1 MMRHCICDAGCAK
14 VQAMLEEMD
23 LDPKLDMVPLLCRHA
38 GAVWKPA
45 NALMSS
51 VVCRFEF
58 PHGPSCSQL
67 LRMQRESWRS
77 LSPGLRA
84 MASLYERALFEKLYP
99 MTGRLITVFV
109 SGSRSSWTVFSQS
122 RSCSHYGCA
131 WKAADRD
138 HGGDAFVDTGF
149 DHKKHKRERER
160 HAHER

>member
-1 MMRHCICDAGCAK
+1 MRWPLLSLYLKAFNNIAETKWDKPKLKGQMMRHCICDAGCAK

-45 NALMSS
+45 SALMSS

-99 MTGRLITVFV
+99 MT
-109 SGSRSSWTVFSQS
+109 
-122 RSCSHYGCA
+122 
-131 WKAADRD
+131 KAS
-138 HGGDAFVDTGF
+138 
-149 DHKKHKRERER
+149 
-160 HAHER
+160 